1 MKKTAVPSFRSL
13 FLSVGLTGIYFILGK
28 AGLEF
33 ASINPSVS
41 AIWPPTGFAIAVLL
55 LTGVRMWPVILV
67 GSFFVNLT
75 TSGMLLS
82 SAGIA
87 VGNSLEAIIA
97 VWCINRFANGTKV
110 FERPMDVVTFAFV
123 SGIAAAISAAIGVGM
138 LITTGLLQSSLAHQV
153 WLTWWLGDLGGA
165 IVFTPVLL
173 MWYAHPRVSIRP
185 LKALEFIL
193 LSFALIII
201 CYIIFVREFPHPYL
215 FILPLIWSA
224 FRFELRET
232 ATLLT
237 VVMMI
242 ATYATIQ
249 KTGPFI
255 THTTSINEAL
265 QQLQIFMVIIGV
277 TKLAVAAAVEDRK
290 HTDQTLYT
298 RERRFQALIEKNTD
312 AVVLTDPGSV
322 ITYAS
327 PSTYTVL
334 GYKPEEVL
342 GRSGFSFIH
351 SEDVEKAKKDLTDV
365 VMKPKESIF
374 GQYRM
379 KHKDG
384 RWIWIETIGRSLLF
398 DPAVQA
404 VVINFRD
411 ITERKELERAKDEF
425 LMTAAHQLRSP
436 LTAIRWNLES
446 IIDPKT
452 KLPPDVKEKLMR
464 IFESN
469 RLMVKSVNEL
479 LDIAHIIQGKLPN
492 YPEKTDVVAVT
503 SARISENADFAR
515 RQKIQVHLNSR
526 LASVHATV
534 DPKHLNGAIENIL
547 SNAIKYN
554 TPGGSVTV
562 DILRHPNAI
571 EISVT
576 DTGIGI
582 PAGEQNKLFTKFYR
596 TTTGRLTDAQG
607 AGLGLFIVKSYVEGW
622 GGTVTLKSPV
632 ADDHGTTVS
641 ITIPLKKE
649 G

>member
-1 MKKTAVPSFRSL
+1 MKKTAVPNPGSL
-13 FLSVGLTGIYFILGK
+13 FLLAGLAVIYFILGK
-28 AGLEF
+28 IGLEF
-33 ASINPSVS
+33 ASINPNVS
-41 AIWPPTGFAIAVLL
+41 AIWPPTGFAIAALL
-55 LTGVRMWPVILV
+55 IFGIRMWPLILI

-75 TSGMLLS
+75 TSGMLFS
-82 SAGIA
+82 SLGIA

-97 VWCINRFANGTKV
+97 TWCINRFASGTKV
-110 FERPMDVVTFAFV
+110 FERPMDVVRFAFV
-123 SGIAAAISAAIGVGM
+123 AGLATAISAAIGIGM
-138 LITTGLLQSSLAHQV
+138 LISTRLLDPSLAHQV
-153 WLTWWLGDLGGA
+153 WLTWWLGDMGGA
-165 IVFTPVLL
+165 VVFTPVLL
-173 MWYAHPRVSIRP
+173 LWYARPRVSIQP
-185 LKALEFIL
+185 LKAAEFVL
-193 LSFALIII
+193 LCFALLGIFYIII
-201 CYIIFVREFPHPYL
+201 PLRFPHPYL

-237 VVMMI
+237 IIMMVT
-242 ATYATIQ
+242 TYATMHGS
-249 KTGPFI
+249 GPFMS
-255 THTTSINEAL
+255 HASTTNEAL

-277 TKLAVAAAVEDRK
+277 TKLTVAAAVEDRK

-351 SEDVEKAKKDLTDV
+351 SEDVEKAKKDLSDV
-365 VMKPKESIF
+365 VMNPKESIF

-398 DPAVQA
+398 DPSVQA
-404 VVINFRD
+404 IVINFRD

-446 IIDPKT
+446 IIDPNI
-452 KLPPDVKEKLMR
+452 KLPPAIREKLMR

-492 YPEKTDVVAVT
+492 YPEKTDVVAVI

-515 RQKIQVHLNSR
+515 RQKIQIHLNSK
-526 LASVHATV
+526 LTSVHATV

-547 SNAIKYN
+547 SNAVKYN

-562 DILRHPNAI
+562 DILRHPNAV
-571 EISVT
+571 EIAVT

-582 PAGEQNKLFTKFYR
+582 PVGEQNKLFTKFYR

-632 ADDHGTTVS
+632 ADNHGTTVS

>member
-1 MKKTAVPSFRSL
+1 MKKTAALNPGSL
-13 FLSVGLTGIYFILGK
+13 LLLAGLAVIYFILGK

-41 AIWPPTGFAIAVLL
+41 AIWPPTGFAIATLL
-55 LTGVRMWPVILV
+55 FFGVRVWPIILI

-75 TSGMLLS
+75 TSGMLFS
-82 SAGIA
+82 SLGIA

-97 VWCINRFANGTKV
+97 TWCIDRFARSTRV

-123 SGIAAAISAAIGVGM
+123 AGLATAISAAIGVGM
-138 LITTGLLQSSLAHQV
+138 LISTRLLDPALARQV
-153 WLTWWLGDLGGA
+153 WLTWWLGDMGGA
-165 IVFTPVLL
+165 VVFTPVLL
-173 MWYAHPRVSIRP
+173 LWYARPRVSIRP
-185 LKALEFIL
+185 LKAAEFIL
-193 LSFALIII
+193 LSFVLTGIFYIII
-201 CYIIFVREFPHPYL
+201 VRGFPHPYL

-232 ATLLT
+232 ATLLMT
-237 VVMMI
+237 IMMI
-242 ATYATIQ
+242 TTYATTHG
-249 KTGPFI
+249 TGPFI
-255 THTTSINEAL
+255 THASSINEAL

-277 TKLAVAAAVEDRK
+277 TKLTVAAAVEDRK

-351 SEDVEKAKKDLTDV
+351 SEDVEKAKKDLSDV
-365 VMKPKESIF
+365 VMNPKESIF

-404 VVINFRD
+404 IVINFRD

-425 LMTAAHQLRSP
+425 LMTTAHQLRSP

-446 IIDPKT
+446 IIDPKI
-452 KLPPDVKEKLMR
+452 KLPPAIKEKLMR

-492 YPEKTDVVAVT
+492 HPEKTDVVAVT
-503 SARISENADFAR
+503 STRISENADFAR
-515 RQKIQVHLNSR
+515 RQKIHIRLNSK
-526 LASVHATV
+526 LSSVNAVV
-534 DPKHLNGAIENIL
+534 DPKHLHGAIENIL

-554 TPGGSVTV
+554 TPGGSVVV
-562 DILRHPNAI
+562 DILRHPSAV

-582 PAGEQNKLFTKFYR
+582 PVGEQNKLFTKFYR
-596 TTTGRLTDAQG
+596 TTTGKLVDAQG
-607 AGLGLFIVKSYVEGW
+607 AGLGLFIVKSYVEDW
-622 GGTVTLKSPV
+622 GGIVTLKSPV
-632 ADDHGTTVS
+632 ADNHGTTIS